1 MWNVVESV
9 KSYFKSRSVTPEERE
24 LMDENVARLRQTAH
38 RIPKAVPPATSV
50 LNAISL
56 PSKRVSLFDSVK
68 QPLASERRAV
78 GHWCETSAAAARE
91 EHSERVEHSYEGD
104 FANATNFEGSNL
116 YPFMAKA
123 AQHKALHGYIMNS
136 DLGRAVSAADTRFE
150 IGYMPSVIEMKS
162 LTEMEEL
169 LLRFA
174 QDQDDEF
181 SRASVAA
188 NEKAPAAAL
197 WLLAAD
203 KSNSVKLA
211 LVANPR
217 VPLAILEVLGK
228 DFDAKVARKAQ
239 LRIRQISNNETGI
252 AFGNLSRDPYLADE
266 VEESAPLEIRE
277 AV

>member
-9 KSYFKSRSVTPEERE
+9 KSYFKTRSITPEERE
-24 LMDENVARLRQTAH
+24 LLDENVARLRQTTH
-38 RIPKAVPPATSV
+38 RVPKVAPPATSV

-56 PSKRVSLFDSVK
+56 PSKKVSLFDSVK

-91 EHSERVEHSYEGD
+91 EHTERVEHSYEGD
-104 FANATNFEGSNL
+104 FAVATNFEDSNL
-116 YPFMAKA
+116 YPFIAKA

-136 DLGRAVSAADTRFE
+136 DLGRAASSSGTRFE
-150 IGYMPSVIEMKS
+150 VGYTPSAIQMKS

-203 KSNSVKLA
+203 KSNNVKMA

-239 LRIRQISNNETGI
+239 TRIRNISNNETGI
-252 AFGNLSRDPYLADE
+252 AFGNLSRDPHLDQE
-266 VEESAPLEIRE
+266 MEETAPFESRE